1 MKKIIS
7 KLIILLILFFVMLS
21 CEETQKKEKGDYFYP
36 NVSAEYFHVNYQK
49 DTITITEKYKFKK
62 YKYTADSTIF
72 LGEVNDKRSW
82 ILAKKNDDYYLKFN
96 GCYELFMSNK
106 EVLTKRTFNDE
117 MGGLTYSIRIER
129 IGTSLYES
137 TLYINT
143 TKTHRNPLLFLIYDK
158 SYKIR
163 NIKSGTLYVDYT
175 IQEK

>member
-1 MKKIIS
+1 
-7 KLIILLILFFVMLS
+7 
-21 CEETQKKEKGDYFYP
+21 
-36 NVSAEYFHVNYQK
+36 
-49 DTITITEKYKFKK
+49 
-62 YKYTADSTIF
+62 
-72 LGEVNDKRSW
+72 
-82 ILAKKNDDYYLKFN
+82 
-96 GCYELFMSNK
+96 MSNK